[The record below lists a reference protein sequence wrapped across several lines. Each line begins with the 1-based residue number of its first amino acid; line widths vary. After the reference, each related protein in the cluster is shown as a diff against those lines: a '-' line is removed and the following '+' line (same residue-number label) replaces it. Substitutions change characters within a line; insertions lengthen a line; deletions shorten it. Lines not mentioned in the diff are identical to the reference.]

1 MISTEPALLNVRNSV
16 GETVMHW
23 LAVENQIAAVT
34 ALLDLGAEVDPV
46 NDFESTPLLECV
58 TLENAEL
65 VALFIVRGAS
75 VSHVNDAGQS
85 PITVAA
91 SRKKPAMLNLVLSAL
106 HPKIGINS
114 LFDDWDANEA
124 LDRGDEVAHLLE
136 ARGLRRRPMD

>member
-1 MISTEPALLNVRNSV
+1 MISTEPALLGVRNSI

-46 NDFESTPLLECV
+46 NDFDSTPLLECV

-75 VSHVNDAGQS
+75 VSHVNHVGQS
-85 PITVAA
+85 AITVAA
-91 SRKKPAMLNLVLSAL
+91 KRQKPAMLHLVLPAL
-106 HPKIGINS
+106 HPKIEINS

-124 LDRGDEVAHLLE
+124 LNRADEVAHLLE
-136 ARGLRRRPMD
+136 TRGLRRRDMD